1 MGHERVGT
9 LPKTQKWRSLV
20 GLIAGLGRSGMDVS
34 SASGSGADDPNT
46 AVPDTRDSAVEIA
59 DVAAQTVRNVG
70 QQFSR
75 AHLDTGVRAAF
86 EFLVLLAVAGRSND
100 PRSALSEH
108 GIEIPE
114 RPTALSFAKAAN
126 SWLIH
131 NQGSPEYR
139 HMASGAVSDAI
150 SAWYRENKP
159 PQDRLFE
166 PPEDPFGVWRRA
178 GNGSGFCELSR
189 LYFASFTERHLNYFL
204 EREAS
209 DVLPGISERDRFSK
223 GLEDHV
229 EDVSKH
235 AFETA
240 RIAQSFA
247 AGWFNNHARDSV
259 PDQEAIGR
267 FLSVAFGK
275 IRSDLLREDAEI

>member
-9 LPKTQKWRSLV
+9 LPKTQKWRGLV
-20 GLIAGLGRSGMDVS
+20 GQIAGLGRSGAGS
-34 SASGSGADDPNT
+34 SSVGGPGIGAP
-46 AVPDTRDSAVEIA
+46 VVEVA
-59 DVAAQTVRNVG
+59 DVAEQTVRNVS

-75 AHLDTGVRAAF
+75 AHLDAGVRAAF
-86 EFLVLLAVAGRSND
+86 EFLVLLAVAGRSDN
-100 PRSALSEH
+100 PRGILSEH
-108 GIEIPE
+108 GIEVPE
-114 RPTALSFAKAAN
+114 RPTALSFAKAAD
-126 SWLIH
+126 SWLIL
-131 NQGSPEYR
+131 NQDSPEYR
-139 HMASGAVSDAI
+139 QMARGAVSDAI

-178 GNGSGFCELSR
+178 GNGAGFCELAR

-209 DVLPGISERDRFSK
+209 AVLPGFGERDQFSER
-223 GLEDHV
+223 LEDHV
-229 EDVSKH
+229 EDISKH

-247 AGWFNNHARDSV
+247 AGWFNNNTRDGV

-267 FLSVAFGK
+267 FLSIAFGK
-275 IRSDLLREDAEI
+275 IRGDLLREDTEA

>member
-9 LPKTQKWRSLV
+9 LPKTQKWRVLV
-20 GLIAGLGRSGMDVS
+20 GQIAKLGRSGLGG
-34 SASGSGADDPNT
+34 SGSGGSGSDGSSAGAPVIE
-46 AVPDTRDSAVEIA
+46 VPD
-59 DVAAQTVRNVG
+59 VAEQTVRNVSR
-70 QQFSR
+70 QFR
-75 AHLDTGVRAAF
+75 KAHLDTGVRAAF
-86 EFLVLLAVAGRSND
+86 EFLVLLAVAGRSSD
-100 PRSALSEH
+100 PRQLLLEH
-108 GIEIPE
+108 GIEVPE
-114 RPTALSFAKAAN
+114 KPTALSFAKAAN
-126 SWLIH
+126 SWLTR
-131 NQGSPEYR
+131 NQDSPEYR
-139 HMASGAVSDAI
+139 QMARGAVSDAI

-166 PPEDPFGVWRRA
+166 PPEDPFGVWRGA
-178 GNGSGFCELSR
+178 GNGAGFCELAR

-209 DVLPGISERDRFSK
+209 AVLSGFGERDQFSER
-223 GLEDHV
+223 LQEHV
-229 EDVSKH
+229 EGVSKH

-247 AGWFNNHARDSV
+247 AGWFNNNAREGV

-275 IRSDLLREDAEI
+275 IRDDLLREDAEA